1 MSQSTRGGAPFEE
14 PSRGC
19 HPIAGIRP
27 DDPGFSYEPVER
39 LALFIESSINAGTQW
54 VVFEPNDEALWAELR
69 LNIGIFLQNL
79 FEKGDF
85 SGTTPE
91 QAYFVKCDADN
102 NPPSSVALGF
112 VNITVGFAPV
122 YPAEFVIIQ
131 IQQMAAQ
138 G

>member
-1 MSQSTRGGAPFEE
+1 
-14 PSRGC
+14 
-19 HPIAGIRP
+19 
-27 DDPGFSYEPVER
+27 VER